1 MIEQFGPADFRFTQG
16 KDGSVYVFA
25 LSVPQ
30 PGAEVMIVSLGT
42 GAGLLSAPVKSVS
55 LLGSGEDLIWS
66 QNTEALVVKCP
77 ALMPSQIAAAFKVRS

>member
-30 PGAEVMIVSLGT
+30 PGAEVMIVLCR
-42 GAGLLSAPVKSVS
+42 
-55 LLGSGEDLIWS
+55 W
-66 QNTEALVVKCP
+66 ALE
-77 ALMPSQIAAAFKVRS
+77 QGY